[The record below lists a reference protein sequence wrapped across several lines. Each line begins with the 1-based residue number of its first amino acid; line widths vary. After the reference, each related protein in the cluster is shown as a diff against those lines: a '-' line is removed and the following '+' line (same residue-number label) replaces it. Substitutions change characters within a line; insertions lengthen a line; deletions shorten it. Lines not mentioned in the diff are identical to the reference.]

1 MIIVKKMSLKINS
14 SLLINFS
21 YEIFIPKKKNEII
34 SSKKKLIL
42 ITNKNSYSDQNET
55 NHQI

>member
-1 MIIVKKMSLKINS
+1 MSLKINS